1 MKNTSKS
8 RHLIVGLAIWTTM
21 LALLLNACSPANLS
35 GSAGMDG
42 ENPTDE
48 LVALPPLEE
57 PPTNTPEPTDVIAT
71 LPSLEVAS
79 STPTP
84 IPPDFALGLMCSANA
99 QQMSVTISNHGGAM
113 LTAGTYTVLDPNT
126 NQSTT
131 SNFQLAA
138 DGQIS
143 FTAVGNAKVTLQYGT
158 VTLAGTG
165 TCMPQPTATHTPT
178 RTSTPTKTPTPQPAP
193 NLIMSISCTANL
205 RASFAITNQ
214 GGSMPTFGTY
224 TILNPNSGQSTT
236 SNFQLTALGE
246 LTFKTA
252 GNARVTVQYGTQT
265 LQATATCTP
274 QPTATRTPTLNP

>member
-8 RHLIVGLAIWTTM
+8 RHIIVVFAIWTTM
-21 LALLLNACSPANLS
+21 LALLLNACSPASLS

-48 LVALPPLEE
+48 LATLPPLEG

-79 STPTP
+79 STP
-84 IPPDFALGLMCSANA
+84 IPPAPDLTLGLACSADA
-99 QQMSVTISNHGGAM
+99 QQVTVTIRNHGGAM
-113 LTAGTYTVLDPNT
+113 LTPGTYTVLDPNT

-138 DGQIS
+138 GGQIS

-158 VTLAGTG
+158 MTLAGTG
-165 TCMPQPTATHTPT
+165 TCMPQPTATRTPT
-178 RTSTPTKTPTPQPAP
+178 RTSTPTKTATPQPAP
-193 NLIMSISCTANL
+193 DLIMIISCTTNL
-205 RASFAITNQ
+205 RASVTITNQ
-214 GGSMPTFGTY
+214 GGSMLTFGTY

-236 SNFQLTALGE
+236 SNFQLAALGE

-252 GNARVTVQYGTQT
+252 GNARVTVQSGTQT

-274 QPTATRTPTLNP
+274 QPTATQTPTRNP